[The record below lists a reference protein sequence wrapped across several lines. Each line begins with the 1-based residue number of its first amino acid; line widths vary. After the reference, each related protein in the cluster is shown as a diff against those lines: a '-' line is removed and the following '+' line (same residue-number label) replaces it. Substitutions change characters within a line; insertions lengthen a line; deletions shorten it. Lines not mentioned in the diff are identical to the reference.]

1 MGGVVIE
8 AHVHGLPTP
17 NVKFYRDNHLLHARK
32 NKIVFF
38 IEKINSNKE
47 IFQCLMVRPDASV
60 SGTYTV
66 LAENSYG
73 KRRFD
78 HHVDFE
84 TKYPFMNLPLI
95 RHADKKLD
103 DFIEEMLEKVPKHP
117 AAVEEKIEA
126 PVEEEKLLE
135 EVPKIE
141 EKLEV
146 IQPPKPEEIAEALQ
160 AVVDEVEGKP
170 VEEKVEKPK
179 KKSKSRHHHH
189 HKKRKA
195 VPEIDADLLNDGED
209 EEEVDDEPGVLS
221 KRKFSTV
228 IHEPYE
234 PETFRIYNTKQNLW
248 FSGQLRDQTAIE
260 GSTIKLF
267 CTVSGPLP
275 IMKWLKNGKPVPW
288 GQTVRNMS
296 GEGIGQ
302 VIIER
307 ISRSDAGAYVC
318 VARNAFNEVETTSN
332 VKVIPKYTVPVDDS
346 MKPMFTR
353 ILGQFYRI
361 AEDDLIL
368 DTHVRGVPKP
378 TIKWYK
384 DGNELTKAIDD
395 RYDVTTDHDGGY
407 QFRIHKP
414 VASDSAL
421 YACEAINDVGKYKI
435 SCKVEFSQKDKH
447 THPQFVYHKESMWQ
461 PTLRMSIEP
470 EPVIEKDEGVFE
482 MPIIDEAAGQ
492 SANDNVKIQANH
504 DNSGNDQSEQSGGDG
519 GASNG
524 GQQNGSSGG
533 DGNEEGDENKDI
545 PNSTSDAPDDEE
557 KEEEGEKKKKK
568 THRPRRRRY
577 EDPVEP
583 LLIRDSVSKFFT
595 FEFKIYLT
603 IFFRL
608 KKFHL
613 L

>member
-1 MGGVVIE
+1 
-8 AHVHGLPTP
+8 
-17 NVKFYRDNHLLHARK
+17 
-32 NKIVFF
+32 
-38 IEKINSNKE
+38 
-47 IFQCLMVRPDASV
+47 MVRPDASV

-84 TKYPFMNLPLI
+84 TKYPFYNLPLV
-95 RHADKKLD
+95 RHADRKLD

-117 AAVEEKIEA
+117 EEKAAVVEEKPAEIIPVVEEKKVEEEKIE
-126 PVEEEKLLE
+126 
-135 EVPKIE
+135 VP
-141 EKLEV
+141 
-146 IQPPKPEEIAEALQ
+146 QPPKPEEIVEALQ
-160 AVVDEVEGKP
+160 AVVDGVEAAP
-170 VEEKVEKPK
+170 VVEKVEKPK
-179 KKSKSRHHHH
+179 KKSKSRHHH
-189 HKKRKA
+189 KKKKA
-195 VPEIDADLLNDGED
+195 IPEIDADLLNDGED
-209 EEEVDDEPGVLS
+209 EEEVDDVPGVIG

-275 IMKWLKNGKPVPW
+275 MMKWLKNGKPVPW

-307 ISRSDAGAYVC
+307 LSRSDAGVYTCLAK
-318 VARNAFNEVETTSN
+318 NAFNEVETTSN

-361 AEDDLIL
+361 AEDDLVL
-368 DTHVRGVPKP
+368 DTHVRGVPQP

-384 DGNELTKAIDD
+384 DGIEITKAMDERFDI
-395 RYDVTTDHDGGY
+395 VADHDGGY

-414 VASDSAL
+414 MASDSAL
-421 YACEAINDVGKYKI
+421 YACEAINDTGKSKVT
-435 SCKVEFSQKDKH
+435 CKVVFSDQDRH

-470 EPVIEKDEGVFE
+470 EPVIEKDEVVFE
-482 MPIIDEAAGQ
+482 MPVITEAAGQ
-492 SANDNVKIQANH
+492 SANDNVNVKSSQ
-504 DNSGNDQSEQSGGDG
+504 DNSGN
-519 GASNG
+519 SN
-524 GQQNGSSGG
+524 QQNGSSGG
-533 DGNEEGDENKDI
+533 DGSATNGGQQNGGSGGDGNEEDDDGKDI
-545 PNSTSDAPDDEE
+545 PNSTSDAPDDDE
-557 KEEEGEKKKKK
+557 KEEEEEKKEKKK

-583 LLIRDSVSKFFT
+583 LLIRDSVS
-595 FEFKIYLT
+595 
-603 IFFRL
+603 
-608 KKFHL
+608 
-613 L
+613 